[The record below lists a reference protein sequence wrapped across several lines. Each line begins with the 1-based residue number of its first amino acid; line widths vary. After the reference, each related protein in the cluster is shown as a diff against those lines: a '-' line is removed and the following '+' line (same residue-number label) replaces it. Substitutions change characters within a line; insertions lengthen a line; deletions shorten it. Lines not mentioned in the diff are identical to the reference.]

1 MDEQGSAGMPEEA
14 GGDERRG
21 APSDPAAAP
30 ISGDVIRTDLRENSL
45 GLVGV
50 TMQAITHIAP
60 AIAALFF
67 TQFIVSLAGITAPLA
82 YVVGVVVVLM
92 LGNTLV
98 QFSKHLPSAGGYY
111 TYVSRALSPRAGF
124 ITSWMYVLYSPLSG
138 GPIYGFFGFI
148 LAGQLKAHYGVDVPW
163 LWWACI
169 VVGAPTVAF
178 QQYQGIQISTRTV
191 VVLGS
196 AEIAIVLAL
205 AITGFANPGPG
216 GISLGVF
223 NFGNKFALSGFALA
237 VVLSVQGLTGWEAAA
252 PLAEETRDPK
262 RNVPRSV
269 MISIIVLGCFL
280 VFTFWGVITGFG
292 VKAVNTLINS
302 PVLPGLALA
311 DKDWSAVWWLVMAA
325 FLSSTVAV
333 CIATA
338 NVGTRMWYGMGRSGS
353 FPKAFARVHPVHK
366 TPVTAIVVQMCLA
379 LGSGLAFGAWF
390 GADVSFF
397 FVDGLILV
405 LGVGFVYVIANIAV
419 MRYYLGERRNEFN
432 IFKHA
437 AFPLISTGV
446 LIYAVA
452 ISFQPFCTT
461 VCPASPY
468 NYAPLVD
475 GLWLVLGLLVLVYYR
490 SRGREDWL
498 RNAGNALGEGEE
510 EYEKVVGGP

>member
-1 MDEQGSAGMPEEA
+1 MTDQGTP
-14 GGDERRG
+14 GGDG
-21 APSDPAAAP
+21 SPGPAPTPAGNGTVLR
-30 ISGDVIRTDLRENSL
+30 SDLRANSL

-82 YVVGVVVVLM
+82 YVVGVIVVLM

-98 QFSKHLPSAGGYY
+98 QFAKHLPSAGGYY

-148 LAGQLKAHYGVDVPW
+148 LAGQLKAHYGIDAPW
-163 LWWACI
+163 LWWVCI
-169 VVGAPTVAF
+169 LVGAPLVAF
-178 QQYQGIQISTRTV
+178 LQYRGIRISARTV
-191 VVLGS
+191 LILGA
-196 AEIAIVLAL
+196 AEMAIVLAL

-216 GISLGVF
+216 GVTLGVF
-223 NFGNKFALSGFALA
+223 NFGNKLALSGFALA

-269 MISIIVLGCFL
+269 VISIILLGCFL
-280 VFTFWGVITGFG
+280 VFTFWGVISGFG
-292 VKAVNTLINS
+292 PRAVNSLINS

-311 DKDWSAVWWLVMAA
+311 DKHWSSVWWLVMAA

-338 NVGTRMWYGMGRSGS
+338 NVGTRMWYSMGRSGS

-366 TPVTAIVVQMCLA
+366 TPVTAIFAQLCLA
-379 LGSGLAFGAWF
+379 LGSGLIFGAWF

-419 MRYYLGERRNEFN
+419 IRYYLTERRAEFN
-432 IFKHA
+432 FFKHLV
-437 AFPLISTGV
+437 FPVVSTAV
-446 LIYAVA
+446 LVYAVLV
-452 ISFQPFCTT
+452 SFQPVCTT
-461 VCPASPY
+461 TCPASPY
-468 NYAPLVD
+468 NWAPVVD
-475 GLWLVLGLLVLVYYR
+475 GGWLVLGLLVLVWYR
-490 SRGREDWL
+490 SQGREDWI
-498 RNAGNALGEGEE
+498 RNAGQALGEGEE

>member
-1 MDEQGSAGMPEEA
+1 MDEHGPSGVPDGASSAGRQ
-14 GGDERRG
+14 G
-21 APSDPAAAP
+21 AAADELTVADT
-30 ISGDVIRTDLRENSL
+30 GGVVRTALRPNSL

-82 YVVGVVVVLM
+82 YVVGVLVVLM

-148 LAGQLKAHYGVDVPW
+148 LAGELKAHYGIDVPW

-169 VVGAPTVAF
+169 AIGAPTVAF
-178 QQYQGIQISTRTV
+178 LQYRGIKISTRTV
-191 VVLGS
+191 VVLG
-196 AEIAIVLAL
+196 ATEMAIVLAL
-205 AITGFANPGPG
+205 ALTGFANPGPG
-216 GISLGVF
+216 GVSLGVF
-223 NFGNKFALSGFALA
+223 NFGNKLALSGFALA

-252 PLAEETRDPK
+252 PLAEETRDPR

-269 MISIIVLGCFL
+269 IISIILLGCFL
-280 VFTFWGVITGFG
+280 VVTFWGVITGFG
-292 VKAVNTLINS
+292 VDTVNRLINS
-302 PVLPGLALA
+302 PVLPGLAIA
-311 DKDWSAVWWLVMAA
+311 NRYWAGVWWLVMAA

-353 FPKAFARVHPVHK
+353 FPKAFARVHPVYK
-366 TPVTAIVVQMCLA
+366 TPVTAIFAQLCLA
-379 LGSGLAFGAWF
+379 LGSGLLFGAWF

-405 LGVGFVYVIANIAV
+405 LGVGFVYVIANIGV
-419 MRYYLGERRNEFN
+419 IRYYLTERRSEFN
-432 IFKHA
+432 VFKHA
-437 AFPLISTGV
+437 VFPVVSTGV
-446 LIYAVA
+446 LIWAVV
-452 ISFQPFCTT
+452 ISFQPACTLS
-461 VCPASPY
+461 CPASPY
-468 NYAPLVD
+468 SWAPLVD
-475 GLWLVLGLLVLVYYR
+475 GVWLVLGILVLVYYR
-490 SRGREDWL
+490 SRGRADWVK
-498 RNAGNALGEGEE
+498 NAGLALGEAEE
-510 EYEKVVGGP
+510 EKERVVGGP

>member
-1 MDEQGSAGMPEEA
+1 MTDQGTPGGGGNPGPAPTPAGN
-14 GGDERRG
+14 GTVLR
-21 APSDPAAAP
+21 S
-30 ISGDVIRTDLRENSL
+30 DLRANSL

-82 YVVGVVVVLM
+82 YVVGVIVVLM

-98 QFSKHLPSAGGYY
+98 QFAKHLPSAGGYY

-148 LAGQLKAHYGVDVPW
+148 LAGQLKAHYGIDAPW

-169 VVGAPTVAF
+169 LVGAPLVAF
-178 QQYQGIQISTRTV
+178 LQYRGIRISARTV
-191 VVLGS
+191 LILGA
-196 AEIAIVLAL
+196 AEMAIVLAL

-216 GISLGVF
+216 GVTLGVF
-223 NFGNKFALSGFALA
+223 NFGNKLALSGFALA

-269 MISIIVLGCFL
+269 VISIILLGCFL
-280 VFTFWGVITGFG
+280 VFTFWGVISGFG
-292 VKAVNTLINS
+292 PRAVNSLINS

-311 DKDWSAVWWLVMAA
+311 DRHWSSVWWLVMAA

-366 TPVTAIVVQMCLA
+366 TPVTAIFAQLCLA
-379 LGSGLAFGAWF
+379 LGSGLIFGAWF

-419 MRYYLGERRNEFN
+419 IRYYLTERRAEFN
-432 IFKHA
+432 VFKHIV
-437 AFPLISTGV
+437 FPVVSTAV
-446 LIYAVA
+446 LIYAVLV
-452 ISFQPFCTT
+452 SFQPVCTT
-461 VCPASPY
+461 TCPASPY
-468 NYAPLVD
+468 NWAPVVD
-475 GLWLVLGLLVLVYYR
+475 GGWLVLGLLVLVWYR
-490 SRGREDWL
+490 SQGREDWI